1 MKLLSRKRCYQV
13 GKGHRWE
20 YWKIVVRYLKIINPK
35 STLELGASVQPIVLD
50 GDTITKNKIE
60 KPTYLWNAIDIP
72 WPIKKKQYDVFIALQ
87 VWEHLKGNQIK
98 VFKEVPRI
106 SNIAILSF
114 PYKWPGNSSHSKI
127 NKSKIRE
134 WTKPYEPFLKP
145 KIVRSRIIYLFNFSG
160 KINKDIKIRLEEI

>member
-50 GDTITKNKIE
+50 GDTITNNKIE

-72 WPIKKKQYDVFIALQ
+72 WPIKKKQYDVVIALQ
-87 VWEHLKGNQIK
+87 VWEHLKGKQIK
-98 VFKEVPRI
+98 VFKEVTRI

-114 PYKWPGNSSHSKI
+114 SYN
-127 NKSKIRE
+127 
-134 WTKPYEPFLKP
+134 
-145 KIVRSRIIYLFNFSG
+145 
-160 KINKDIKIRLEEI
+160 